1 MHVPLTPI
9 RCLLRALDLY
19 PNKVAVVAGDARYTY
34 AEFADRCRRIAA
46 GLLANGIAPGDRI
59 ALLSFNSNALLE
71 SYFAI
76 PLAGAIVMPLNVRL
90 HPSELQTIL
99 RHAQPAALLYE
110 QDFAPLIDQLRHA
123 CPDCLF
129 IPVDDASDGDRTH
142 PTLTSLLHHK
152 PIPIPDL
159 MAIDET
165 ATTELFYTSGSTG
178 APKGVMLSHRTL
190 YLHALSLA
198 ASLDHADH
206 HVLLHTIPLFHANGW
221 GFPQFGTMCGFRH
234 VMLRRFDPPAVFRL
248 IEQEHVSYVI
258 LVPTMASALLSCPD
272 RNQHDLS
279 NLKYVIL
286 GGAAS
291 SPELIAQLEAFLPH
305 ASVTVGYGMTETSPV
320 VSTARPKGT
329 QTFADG
335 NDRVHFSASA
345 GWPVIGTEIRV
356 VDNHG
361 RNAPQD
367 NATVGELL
375 VRGDQVMDGYY
386 RSPKLTREAITD
398 GWLHTGDMAVWSPEN
413 FFRIV
418 DRKKDIILSGGENIA
433 SIEVEHA
440 LLTHHGVL
448 ECAVVAAPDPRWG
461 EIPVAI
467 VVIAPDSTI
476 TEDHLLET
484 ARKHLG
490 KFKLP
495 RRFVIQTEPLPKGGT
510 GKILK
515 NQLRSQFWTTP
526 SSRKKSSQS
535 NIRQNIRPRQLV
547 IPS

>member
-19 PNKVAVVAGDARYTY
+19 PNKTAVVAGDARYTY
-34 AEFADRCRRIAA
+34 AEFGDRCRRIAA
-46 GLLANGIAPGDRI
+46 GLIVNGVAPGDRVAI
-59 ALLSFNSNALLE
+59 LSFNSTALLE

-90 HPSELQTIL
+90 HPTELEVIL
-99 RHAQPAALLYE
+99 RHAQPIVLLYE
-110 QDFAPLIDQLRHA
+110 QDFAPIVEQLRHA
-123 CPDCLF
+123 VPDCLF
-129 IPVDDASDGDRTH
+129 IAIDGDNSPGDSPDNSPD
-142 PTLTSLLHHK
+142 PTLASLLQCN
-152 PIPIPDL
+152 PIPLPDL

-198 ASLDHADH
+198 ASLDHDDS

-221 GFPQFGTMCGFRH
+221 GFPQFGTLCGFKH
-234 VMLRRFDPPAVFRL
+234 VMLRRFDPPAIFQL
-248 IEQEHVSYVI
+248 IEQERVSYVI
-258 LVPTMASALLSCPD
+258 LVPTMAAALLACPT
-272 RNQHDLS
+272 RTQHDLS
-279 NLKYVIL
+279 SLKYIIL

-291 SPELIAQLEAFLPH
+291 SPQLLAQLEAVLPH
-305 ASVTVGYGMTETSPV
+305 VSVTVGYGMTETSPV

-329 QTFADG
+329 RTFAT
-335 NDRVHFSASA
+335 DRDRQRFSASA

-356 VDNHG
+356 VDNQG
-361 RNAPQD
+361 RDLPQD
-367 NATVGELL
+367 NTTVGELI

-386 RSPKLTREAITD
+386 RSPKLTRAAIVD

-418 DRKKDIILSGGENIA
+418 DRKKDIIISGGENIA

-440 LLTHHGVL
+440 LLAHPGVL

-467 VVIAPDSTI
+467 VVIREDLTI
-476 TEDHLLET
+476 TEEQLLET
-484 ARKHLG
+484 ASKTLG

-495 RRFVIQTEPLPKGGT
+495 RQFVIQTDPLPKGGT
-510 GKILK
+510 GKIMK
-515 NQLRSQFWTTP
+515 NQLRAQFWTTHP
-526 SSRKKSSQS
+526 PPEK
-535 NIRQNIRPRQLV
+535 QLTK
-547 IPS
+547 

>member
-1 MHVPLTPI
+1 MHVPLTPL

-19 PNKVAVVAGDARYTY
+19 PGKIGVVEGETRTTY
-34 AEFADRCRRIAA
+34 AQFADRCRRIAA
-46 GLLANGIAPGDRI
+46 GLVANGVAPDDRI
-59 ALLSFNSNALLE
+59 GVLSFNSSALLE
-71 SYFAI
+71 SYYAI
-76 PLAGAIVMPLNVRL
+76 PLADAIVMPLNVRL
-90 HPSELQTIL
+90 HPTELEVIL
-99 RHAQPAALLYE
+99 RHAQPTVLLYE
-110 QDFAPLIDQLRHA
+110 NDFSAIVEQLRHA
-123 CPDCLF
+123 VPDCLF
-129 IPVDDASDGDRTH
+129 IAINDSTTDL
-142 PTLTSLLHHK
+142 TLASLLQHA
-152 PIPIPDL
+152 PIPMPDL

-165 ATTELFYTSGSTG
+165 AITELFYTSGSTG

-198 ASLDHADH
+198 ASLDHDDG

-221 GFPQFGTMCGFRH
+221 GFPQFGTMCGFKH
-234 VMLRRFDPPAVFRL
+234 VMLRRFDPPTIFRL
-248 IEQEHVSYVI
+248 IEEERVSYVI
-258 LVPTMASALLSCPD
+258 LVPTMAAALLSCPT
-272 RNQHDLS
+272 RTQHDLS
-279 NLKYVIL
+279 SLKYVIL

-305 ASVTVGYGMTETSPV
+305 TSITVGYGLTETSPV

-329 QTFADG
+329 NHFADD
-335 NDRVHFSASA
+335 NQRLRFSASA
-345 GWPVIGTEIRV
+345 GWPVIGTDVRV
-356 VDNHG
+356 VDSQG
-361 RNAPQD
+361 CDVPQD
-367 NATVGELL
+367 NTTVGELV

-386 RSPKLTREAITD
+386 RSPKLTREALIE
-398 GWLHTGDMAVWSPEN
+398 GWLHTGDMAVWSPEK

-418 DRKKDIILSGGENIA
+418 DRKKDIIISGGENIA

-448 ECAVVAAPDPRWG
+448 ECVVVAAPDPRWG

-467 VVIAPDSTI
+467 VVVAANSAI
-476 TEDHLLET
+476 TEEQLLET

-515 NQLRSQFWTTP
+515 GQLRAQFWTTNH
-526 SSRKKSSQS
+526 SHEKVLTK
-535 NIRQNIRPRQLV
+535 
-547 IPS
+547 

>member
-1 MHVPLTPI
+1 MHVPLTPL

-19 PNKVAVVAGDARYTY
+19 PEKIGVVEGESRYTY
-34 AEFADRCRRIAA
+34 SQFADRCRRIAA
-46 GLLANGIAPGDRI
+46 GLVANGVGPDDRVGV
-59 ALLSFNSNALLE
+59 LSFNSTALLE
-71 SYFAI
+71 SYYAV

-90 HPSELQTIL
+90 HPSELEVIL
-99 RHAQPAALLYE
+99 RHAQPTALLYE
-110 QDFAPLIDQLRHA
+110 NDFAPIVEQLRHVV
-123 CPDCLF
+123 PDCLF
-129 IPVDDASDGDRTH
+129 IAINDTDTSD
-142 PTLTSLLHHK
+142 PTLASLLQHN
-152 PIPIPDL
+152 PIPMPDL

-198 ASLDHADH
+198 ASLDHTDT

-221 GFPQFGTMCGFRH
+221 GFPQFGTLCGFKH
-234 VMLRRFDPPAVFRL
+234 VMLRRFDPPAIFRL
-248 IEQEHVSYVI
+248 IEQERVSWVI
-258 LVPTMASALLSCPD
+258 LVPTMAAALLSCPE

-279 NLKYVIL
+279 SLKYVIL

-291 SPELIAQLEAFLPH
+291 SPELIAQLEALLPH
-305 ASVTVGYGMTETSPV
+305 ANITVGYGMTETSPV

-329 QTFADG
+329 NHFAD
-335 NDRVHFSASA
+335 DHQRLLFSASA
-345 GWPVIGTEIRV
+345 GWPVIGTDVRV
-356 VDNHG
+356 VDNQG
-361 RNAPQD
+361 RDVPQD
-367 NATVGELL
+367 NATVGELI

-386 RSPKLTREAITD
+386 RSPKLTREAIVD
-398 GWLHTGDMAVWSPEN
+398 GWLHTGDMAVWSPER

-418 DRKKDIILSGGENIA
+418 DRKKDIIISGGENIA

-461 EIPVAI
+461 EVPVAI
-467 VVIAPDSTI
+467 VVVRENSSI
-476 TEDHLLET
+476 TEEHLLET

-490 KFKLP
+490 RFKLP

-510 GKILK
+510 GKVLK
-515 NQLRSQFWTTP
+515 NQIRAQFWTIHQPQEKELT
-526 SSRKKSSQS
+526 K
-535 NIRQNIRPRQLV
+535 
-547 IPS
+547 

>member
-1 MHVPLTPI
+1 MHVPLTPL

-19 PNKVAVVAGDARYTY
+19 PDKVAVVDGETRFTY
-34 AEFADRCRRIAA
+34 AQFADRCRRIAA
-46 GLLANGIAPGDRI
+46 GLVANGVGTDDRVGV
-59 ALLSFNSNALLE
+59 LSFNSSALLE
-71 SYFAI
+71 SYYAV

-90 HPSELQTIL
+90 HPSELEVIL
-99 RHAQPAALLYE
+99 RHAQPVALLYE
-110 QDFAPLIDQLRHA
+110 YDFTSIVDQLRHTL
-123 CPDCLF
+123 PNCLF
-129 IPVDDASDGDRTH
+129 ISINDTPNNNQD
-142 PTLTSLLHHK
+142 PTLASLLHHA
-152 PIPIPDL
+152 PIPMPDL

-198 ASLDHADH
+198 ASLDRDDH

-221 GFPQFGTMCGFRH
+221 GFPQFGVLCGFKH
-234 VMLRRFDPPAVFRL
+234 VMLRRFDPPAIFQL
-248 IEQEHVSYVI
+248 IEKERVSYVI
-258 LVPTMASALLSCPD
+258 LVPTMAAALLACPD
-272 RNQHDLS
+272 RDKHDLS
-279 NLKYVIL
+279 SLKYVIL

-291 SPELIAQLEAFLPH
+291 SPELLAQLEALLPH
-305 ASVTVGYGMTETSPV
+305 TSITVGYGMTETSPV
-320 VSTARPKGT
+320 VSTARPKST
-329 QTFADG
+329 NHFVDNHQ
-335 NDRVHFSASA
+335 RLRFSASA
-345 GWPVIGTEIRV
+345 GWPVIGTDIRV
-356 VDNHG
+356 VDKNG
-361 RNAPQD
+361 RDVPQD
-367 NATVGELL
+367 DATVGELV

-386 RSPKLTREAITD
+386 RSPKLTRDAIVD
-398 GWLHTGDMAVWSPEN
+398 GWLHTGDMAVWSPEK

-418 DRKKDIILSGGENIA
+418 DRKKDIIISGGENIA

-440 LLTHHGVL
+440 LLTHQGVL

-467 VVIAPDSTI
+467 VVVAPDSPI
-476 TEDHLLET
+476 TEEHLLET

-515 NQLRSQFWTTP
+515 NQIRAQFWTTP
-526 SSRKKSSQS
+526 QPQEK
-535 NIRQNIRPRQLV
+535 QLTK
-547 IPS
+547 